1 MSSSSTST
9 RPLEQI
15 RRDTKAANRAPHLRK
30 KNFVGADPIDVLDNV
45 GIGGAYH
52 HGGPYDATLAQRNRD
67 ARYAPVA
74 AVKESNMEALRATP
88 QEYVQDSLRKHV
100 PLQGTATI
108 PPGMKDYAG
117 RRMNYKEGADLMREP
132 DAPGGPYKRYEH
144 IKYHPD
150 DLKGKGEPSY
160 TIERDLKE
168 RKHAAHKKTQS
179 TNGSSRHRHSTQT
192 HEYEMQPAT
201 VYSTSSHTKNDSHA
215 RVRSRSYSVGTD
227 SSLSSNLRVDNT
239 SQRHRSGST
248 GKRISEGR
256 KSPPVYVVLLKLDI
270 LIMSFVLL

>member
-1 MSSSSTST
+1 MSSSTST

-15 RRDTKAANRAPHLRK
+15 KRDTKAANRAPHLRK
-30 KNFVGADPIDVLDNV
+30 KNFVGADPIDALDNV

-88 QEYVQDSLRKHV
+88 QEYVLDSLRKHV
-100 PLQGTATI
+100 PLQGTATV
-108 PPGMKDYAG
+108 PPGMKDHAG

-144 IKYHPD
+144 VQYHPD

-192 HEYEMQPAT
+192 NEYEMYPAT
-201 VYSTSSHTKNDSHA
+201 GYSTSSHAKNDGHVS
-215 RVRSRSYSVGTD
+215 VRNRSYSVGAD
-227 SSLSSNLRVDNT
+227 SSRSSSLSVD
-239 SQRHRSGST
+239 SAGQRHRSGST
-248 GKRISEGR
+248 GKRISEG
-256 KSPPVYVVLLKLDI
+256 LKRRLGSLRGKHGDEA
-270 LIMSFVLL
+270 

>member
-1 MSSSSTST
+1 MSSSTATT

-15 RRDTKAANRAPHLRK
+15 KRDTKAANRAPHLRK

-67 ARYAPVA
+67 VRYAPVE
-74 AVKESNMEALRATP
+74 AVRESNLEALRATP
-88 QEYVQDSLRKHV
+88 QEYIQDSLRKHV
-100 PLQGTATI
+100 PLQGTASI
-108 PPGMKDYAG
+108 PPGMRDHAG
-117 RRMNYKEGADLMREP
+117 RRMNYKEGADLMREA

-144 IKYHPD
+144 VQYHPD

-168 RKHAAHKKTQS
+168 RKRAAHKKTQS
-179 TNGSSRHRHSTQT
+179 TNGSVRYSNSSRMN
-192 HEYEMQPAT
+192 EYEMRP
-201 VYSTSSHTKNDSHA
+201 STAKNDGYVSVRNRSHSVGA
-215 RVRSRSYSVGTD
+215 GSSRSSALD
-227 SSLSSNLRVDNT
+227 VDDV

-248 GKRISEGR
+248 GKRISEGFKR
-256 KSPPVYVVLLKLDI
+256 RFGSLRGKHDNNA
-270 LIMSFVLL
+270 